1 MDIDH
6 ECPYRAK
13 NEYCTHSIRLFQ
25 KLPEEDQ
32 AFLVENARHIQRPK
46 GTILAEE
53 NSEINAILIIRS
65 GRVKTRR
72 IDTNGEEH
80 ILDVL
85 HDGQAIWHGMFL
97 EDHIYH
103 YDVVALTDVS
113 LCLIQREDF
122 LSTLA
127 VHPTTALYLIEML
140 STELQDAN
148 EKAYLLSLHAMD
160 DRVGQ
165 FLLFRDAR
173 CIGKE
178 IELKLE
184 DIAASISLRPET
196 VSRVIAKFE
205 KAGAV
210 KRLGRGKLL
219 VTDREKL
226 RALAHA

>member
-1 MDIDH
+1 
-6 ECPYRAK
+6 
-13 NEYCTHSIRLFQ
+13 
-25 KLPEEDQ
+25 
-32 AFLVENARHIQRPK
+32 
-46 GTILAEE
+46 
-53 NSEINAILIIRS
+53 
-65 GRVKTRR
+65 
-72 IDTNGEEH
+72 
-80 ILDVL
+80 
-85 HDGQAIWHGMFL
+85 
-97 EDHIYH
+97 
-103 YDVVALTDVS
+103 
-113 LCLIQREDF
+113 
-122 LSTLA
+122 
-127 VHPTTALYLIEML
+127 
-140 STELQDAN
+140 
-148 EKAYLLSLHAMD
+148 MD